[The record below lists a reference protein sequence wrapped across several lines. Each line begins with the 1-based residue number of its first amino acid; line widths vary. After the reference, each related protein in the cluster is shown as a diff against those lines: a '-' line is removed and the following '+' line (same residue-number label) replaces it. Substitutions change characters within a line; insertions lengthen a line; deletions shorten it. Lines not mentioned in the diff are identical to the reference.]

1 MFLSLALVVG
11 TLVVSVFVTEWQ
23 STVAPI
29 EGELSV
35 RGINGQRVRL
45 VRESNGV
52 VHVDAETIA
61 DAMFGLGFAHAQ
73 DRLWQ
78 MEWQV
83 RAVCLVARLIIE
95 HTAEA
100 FQRNAV
106 RSVWQRHTGTRQAS
120 ENPCASARHQ

>member
-11 TLVVSVFVTEWQ
+11 ALVLSVFVTEWQ

-29 EGELSV
+29 SGELSV
-35 RGINGQRVRL
+35 RDIGGQTVRL
-45 VRESNGV
+45 VRESNGI
-52 VHVDAETIA
+52 VHVEAETIG

-83 RAVCLVARLIIE
+83 RACNVPRGGSS
-95 HTAEA
+95 
-100 FQRNAV
+100 Q
-106 RSVWQRHTGTRQAS
+106 
-120 ENPCASARHQ
+120 